1 MPTIVSKKFN
11 IHIAQQFRE
20 SFDEADPS
28 QLYLFY
34 SMVTPW
40 NDESVPGNVFDTIK
54 YTDYDIWRGMLSF
67 KKVSNNSVT
76 LSIDK
81 NVWSTNTVYTM
92 YTDDNPNLASQNFY
106 VFTSNNNVY
115 KCLFNNGGAPSTVSP
130 SGQSTSVITTSDGY
144 KWKFMYNVT
153 DSEYYKYGGLNHL
166 PVQTL
171 SIDSG
176 EPQWDV
182 QQTAANG
189 AVEIY
194 SVTAGGSGYLEN
206 KGTVTGVTSTTKINI
221 ASSGSNVDNSYAN
234 SSFYISG
241 GLGTGQ
247 TRRITAYNAVTK
259 EVTLASA
266 LLVSPNTSSTYH
278 IGPTINIEGDGVG
291 ATAYANVSSGS
302 VSKITP
308 INVGRD
314 YSYVRPTITA
324 NPAYGTSATA
334 VAYLP
339 PFGGHGSDPE
349 RELFATNVTLNVIVD
364 GGEEGAFAAN
374 NQFRVYGIL
383 KDPVLKSG
391 NRATGLKYNQALRL
405 NVDSKTGAYF
415 QDEFVSGNSSGAK
428 GRVILFKADNS
439 PETEGTL
446 HLTYVSG
453 TFSNTETITANTS
466 GVTASI
472 TGITE
477 PDMQPFTGSVL
488 YAVTTTPIE
497 KDIAQKENF
506 TITVKF

>member
-1 MPTIVSKKFN
+1 MATIVSKKFN
-11 IHIAQQFRE
+11 VHIAQQFKE

-34 SMVTPW
+34 SKVTPW
-40 NDESVPGNVFDTIK
+40 DDDSVSGNLFDTIK

-81 NVWSTNTVYTM
+81 NLWTYDTVYTM

-115 KCLFNNGGAPSTVSP
+115 KCLYNNGGARSTVSP
-130 SGQSTSVITTSDGY
+130 SGQSTSIINTSDGY

-153 DSEYYKYGGLNHL
+153 PADYARYGGLNHL
-166 PVQTL
+166 PVKTL
-171 SIDSG
+171 TIDSG

-189 AVEIY
+189 AIEIY
-194 SVTAGGSGYLEN
+194 DVTAGGSGYLEN
-206 KGTVTGVTSTTKINI
+206 KGTVAGVISTSKIII
-221 ASSGSNVDNSYAN
+221 ASTGSNVDNSYAN

-259 EVTLASA
+259 EVTLSSA

-278 IGPTINIEGDGVG
+278 IGPTINIVGDGTG

-302 VSKITP
+302 VAKITP
-308 INVGRD
+308 INVGVN
-314 YSYVRPTITA
+314 YSYVRPTIVA
-324 NPAYGTSATA
+324 NPAYGSGATA
-334 VAYLP
+334 RAYMP

-374 NQFRVYGIL
+374 NQFRVYGII

-391 NRATGLKYNQALRL
+391 SAATGLKYNQALRL
-405 NVDSKTGAYF
+405 SVDSKTGAYF
-415 QDEFVSGNSSGAK
+415 QDEFITGNTSGAK
-428 GRVILFKADNS
+428 GRVIYFEASNS

-446 HLTYVSG
+446 HLTYLSG
-453 TFSNTETITANTS
+453 AFSNTETITANTS

-472 TGITE
+472 TGITQPE
-477 PDMQPFTGSVL
+477 MQPYTGSVL